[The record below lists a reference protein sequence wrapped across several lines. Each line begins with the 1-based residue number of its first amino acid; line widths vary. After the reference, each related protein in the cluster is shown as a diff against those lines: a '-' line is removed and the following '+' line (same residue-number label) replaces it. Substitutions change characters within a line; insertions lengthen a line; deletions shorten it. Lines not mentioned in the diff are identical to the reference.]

1 MNGED
6 RQYTIFIYICWAVEN
21 LDGHLVKV
29 LEIQFKFVIYLMKI
43 IFISFFL
50 IGLIFP
56 NVPETLKG
64 QRNKSKIATHY
75 RFIKIE
81 KAYVSY
87 VFGPKGD
94 RVVSINFDKKNNLI
108 SKANY
113 KINNK
118 KNVFLIQDDCLN
130 IDCHHF
136 IHK

>member
-1 MNGED
+1 M
-6 RQYTIFIYICWAVEN
+6 
-21 LDGHLVKV
+21 
-29 LEIQFKFVIYLMKI
+29 FVICLMKI
-43 IFISFFL
+43 ILISFFL
-50 IGLIFP
+50 ISLIFP

-94 RVVSINFDKKNNLI
+94 TVVSINFDKKNNLI

-113 KINNK
+113 KINNE
-118 KNVFLIQDDCLN
+118 KNVFLIQDDCLK
-130 IDCHHF
+130 IDCHRF
-136 IHK
+136 IHE

>member
-1 MNGED
+1 
-6 RQYTIFIYICWAVEN
+6 
-21 LDGHLVKV
+21 
-29 LEIQFKFVIYLMKI
+29 MKI
-43 IFISFFL
+43 ILISFFL
-50 IGLIFP
+50 ISLVFP
-56 NVPETLKG
+56 NAPEPLKG
-64 QRNKSKIATHY
+64 QRNKSKIAIHY
-75 RFIKIE
+75 KFIKIE

-94 RVVSINFDKKNNLI
+94 RVISNNFNKKNNLV

-136 IHK
+136 IHE

>member
-1 MNGED
+1 MNGEA
-6 RQYTIFIYICWAVEN
+6 RQYTIFIYICWVVEN
-21 LDGHLVKV
+21 LDGRLVKV
-29 LEIQFKFVIYLMKI
+29 LSIRFTFVIYLMKI
-43 IFISFFL
+43 ILISFSL
-50 IGLIFP
+50 ISLIYS

-64 QRNKSKIATHY
+64 QRNKSKIATDY

-81 KAYVSY
+81 KAYISY

-94 RVVSINFDKKNNLI
+94 RVVSINFDKKNNLV

-113 KINNK
+113 KKNNE

-136 IHK
+136 IHE

>member
-1 MNGED
+1 
-6 RQYTIFIYICWAVEN
+6 
-21 LDGHLVKV
+21 
-29 LEIQFKFVIYLMKI
+29 MKI
-43 IFISFFL
+43 ILISFFL
-50 IGLIFP
+50 ISLIFP

-64 QRNKSKIATHY
+64 QRNKSKISTHY

-94 RVVSINFDKKNNLI
+94 KVVSINFDKKNNLI
-108 SKANY
+108 SKAKY
-113 KINNK
+113 KINNE

-136 IHK
+136 IHE